1 MSRLLNK
8 GPGGGLRKA
17 GERDPAIVVASD
29 GTVPSEKVRIRPV
42 DIAPSPLNSR
52 TDFGTE
58 DELIRLGESLKEG
71 QVQPV
76 VVVRR
81 EAFLNLW
88 PEHEKRIGDA
98 QFVLVAGQRRYEAAT
113 RVTPALDFLDALVCD
128 SFGESKDKYIDAMV
142 SENLDRKNLDPIEE
156 AHAVEQMVQ
165 LCDRKANVAAV
176 RYRKTPAWISQR
188 RGLLTLPEKFQ
199 RMVRDKTMQINV
211 ARTLASLGRKD
222 EGALEELTNLTDDL
236 TLRLGSGELPI
247 GLAREVARLEPE
259 KQNEAVERALN
270 RLATP
275 EPSPAVS
282 IGVDLFDHS
291 TEINP
296 VNGTATPG
304 RAESNQAT
312 LTADPTDHEPP
323 RDSGGEQ
330 RETEPTAASK
340 PENPKRASVWSSP
353 DLLADQ
359 IRQRLTPDEVTRL
372 VNLLVSEQ

>member
-8 GPGGGLRKA
+8 GPGAGLRKA
-17 GERDPAIVVASD
+17 GERDPAMVVAPD
-29 GTVPSEKVRIRPV
+29 GTVPGELVRVRV
-42 DIAPSPLNSR
+42 NDVAPTPLNPR
-52 TDFGTE
+52 KYFGTE
-58 DELIRLGESLKEG
+58 DELIKLGESLKAG
-71 QVQPV
+71 QIQPIV
-76 VVVRR
+76 VIPRT
-81 EAFLNLW
+81 AYLNLW
-88 PEHEKRIGDA
+88 PEHDTDIGPA
-98 QFVLVAGQRRYEAAT
+98 KWILVAGERRYRSAT
-113 RVTPALDFLDALVCD
+113 KVTPALEFLDAFVRE
-128 SFGESKDKYIDAMV
+128 SFAESRQAFVDAMV
-142 SENLDRKNLDPIEE
+142 TENLDRRDMDPIEE
-156 AHAVEQMVQ
+156 AYAVEAMVEM
-165 LCDRKANVAAV
+165 CDKKANKAAV

-188 RGLLTLPEKFQ
+188 RGLLTLPQKFQ
-199 RMVRDKTMQINV
+199 RMVRDKTMHIKV